1 MRSPLAATDSFR
13 VIFCIFMKTR
23 AVAGLLTLTLAA
35 RAIAALQPPVITP
48 ESGLV
53 HAPALVI
60 LSNPNPSGVI
70 FYTVDDLDPR
80 DRFGNVSRTARVY
93 KRARDFPAIFPL
105 SVNRS
110 MVVRA
115 RVKAGAEWSEAVAAA
130 FTADQDFS
138 KLLFTEISYH
148 GPPASV
154 ISNFLG
160 EFVELKNVGAV
171 ALDVSGLELRNIA
184 RTEPNLLYNFPAGTS
199 IGPGEFH
206 FLVRGTNEFALVYPG
221 VAVDGQ
227 LLGRKIDH
235 EIGELVVRA
244 TNGAIATQARFYSHA
259 PWPVVPDDHFYFAGE
274 MGFTLVRTNY
284 DTGLDPR
291 DYRTWQ
297 PSAARFGSPRADD
310 PPAYRP
316 PIVVNEIL
324 TRTSSGLT
332 DSVELFNPTATD
344 VDLGGWWLSD
354 QRNWP
359 YRYRIPT
366 NTIIPALGYRVFTEA
381 DFNVGSGSNAFS
393 FSAEGERCYIFSG
406 DTNGNLTGYSHGFQF
421 NGSDRDVSFG
431 RQVPSTGADYLLP
444 LSARSFGSSNGP
456 AAPPPLIISEFVYAP
471 EATNSDFVELHNTLN
486 VPLLLNDPQQPTNSW
501 ALGDSPWQEFG
512 QTFFFATNTLIPAK
526 GYLLLVRGDT
536 NAFRTNYNVPADVVV
551 VAPMP
556 FSGNLYLPFPE
567 REDGE
572 KVLRLYKPS
581 GTPSGGSTR
590 YVVVDEVYY
599 RTHFPW
605 DPGAS
610 GGGSAL
616 ERLGDTPFG
625 NDPASW
631 RASLPGGSPGRDN
644 RTNLAP
650 QVWAGGA
657 KTYFVGRTLTIAGEI
672 FDDRWPGTVLTSTW
686 TQVSGPAAVAF
697 TSNTLTSTCATFMQT
712 GEYALRR
719 SATDGVFTN
728 SDEAMF
734 HIISRPF
741 DAWRATNFTSAELL
755 DESISG
761 PAADPDHDGLPNFEE
776 YFFAHLPKLYDAASP
791 WRVRIIN
798 NHLQIVWTQ
807 RADVPDVSVA
817 VERADR
823 VEGPWFGGEG
833 LVEQLTAPG
842 DTPLTLEVASQ
853 IRLPAV
859 SARSQF
865 LRMRLGLLE

>member
-1 MRSPLAATDSFR
+1 M
-13 VIFCIFMKTR
+13 
-23 AVAGLLTLTLAA
+23 
-35 RAIAALQPPVITP
+35 AALQLPIIAP

-70 FYTVDDLDPR
+70 FYTVDDLAPR

-93 KRARDFPAIFPL
+93 KRGRDFPAIFPL

-148 GPPASV
+148 GPPFSV

-171 ALDVSGLELRNIA
+171 ALDVSGLEMRNIA

-199 IGPGEFH
+199 IGPGQFH

-221 VAVDGQ
+221 VPVDGQ

-235 EIGELVVRA
+235 ERGELVVRA
-244 TNGAIATQARFYSHA
+244 TNGAIAMQAQFYSHA

-310 PPAYRP
+310 PPIVRL
-316 PIVVNEIL
+316 PIFVNEIL
-324 TRTSSGLT
+324 TRESSGLS
-332 DSVELFNPTATD
+332 DSVELFNPNSTD
-344 VDLGGWWLSD
+344 MNLGGWWLSD
-354 QRNWP
+354 ERNWP
-359 YRYRIPT
+359 YRYQIPA

-381 DFNVGSGSNAFS
+381 DFNVGTNAFS

-421 NGSDRDVSFG
+421 DGSDRDVSFG

-456 AAPPPLIISEFVYAP
+456 PAAPPLIISEFVYAS

-486 VPLLLNDPQQPTNSW
+486 VPLLLNDPQQPSNSW
-501 ALGDSPWQEFG
+501 ALGDSAWQEFG

-536 NAFRTNYNVPADVVV
+536 NAFRTNYNVPADVVI

-556 FSGNLYLPFPE
+556 FSGNLYLPFLG
-567 REDGE
+567 REDE
-572 KVLRLYKPS
+572 VLRLYKPS
-581 GTPSGGSTR
+581 GTSSTGGTR
-590 YVVVDEVYY
+590 YVVIDEVYY
-599 RTHFPW
+599 QNHFPW

-610 GGGSAL
+610 GGGSSL

-644 RTNLAP
+644 RPNLPP
-650 QVWAGGA
+650 QVWAGGN
-657 KTYFVGRTLTIAGEI
+657 KTNFSGRGVTISGEI
-672 FDDRWPGTVLTSTW
+672 FDDGWPGTALTSTW
-686 TQVSGPAAVAF
+686 TQVSGPAAVTF
-697 TSNTLTSTCATFMQT
+697 SNHTLTSTRVTFVQT
-712 GEYALRR
+712 GQYVLRL
-719 SATDGVFTN
+719 SATDGAFTN
-728 SDEAMF
+728 SDQATF
-734 HIISRPF
+734 QIISRPF
-741 DAWRATNFTSAELL
+741 DAWRATNFTSTELL

-761 PAADPDHDGLPNFEE
+761 PGADPDQDGLPNVEE
-776 YFFAHLPKLYDAASP
+776 YFFARSPKLYDDASR
-791 WRVRIIN
+791 WRVGIVN
-798 NHLQIVWTQ
+798 NHLQMIWRQ
-807 RADVPDVSVA
+807 RADAPDVSV
-817 VERADR
+817 VTERADR

-833 LVEQLTAPG
+833 LLEQSIAPG
-842 DTPLTLEVASQ
+842 DAPGTLEVTWQ
-853 IRLPAV
+853 IRLPTLP
-859 SARSQF
+859 ARSQF
-865 LRMRLGLLE
+865 LRVRLGIRE